1 MMAAH
6 ASRRP
11 VPAAHRAV
19 RRSSGGRAQAS
30 DPQVIVAKVDGS
42 IDQVL
47 ASFLREQ
54 VVAAE
59 SSSATL
65 VLQLDSAGTLDQD
78 AIGLA
83 EEIHSATVPVIVWVG
98 PAPAK
103 AQGAGLLLM
112 YAASMG
118 ALAPGAG
125 LGPVEPLDLTRPD
138 LPGGSEVPDLVN
150 GWAED
155 FGKPLPVTYPTES
168 IPAQAA
174 LEGNIAQVAA
184 LSIPDL
190 LEKVDGLTVHDGP
203 VEL

>member
-1 MMAAH
+1 MRRAAPFLLLI
-6 ASRRP
+6 ALF
-11 VPAAHRAV
+11 AALPGR
-19 RRSSGGRAQAS
+19 GGPGER
-30 DPQVIVAKVDGS
+30 PQVIVAKVDGS

-103 AQGAGLLLM
+103 AQGAGLL
-112 YAASMG
+112 
-118 ALAPGAG
+118 
-125 LGPVEPLDLTRPD
+125 
-138 LPGGSEVPDLVN
+138 
-150 GWAED
+150 
-155 FGKPLPVTYPTES
+155 
-168 IPAQAA
+168 
-174 LEGNIAQVAA
+174 
-184 LSIPDL
+184 
-190 LEKVDGLTVHDGP
+190 
-203 VEL
+203 